1 MECSKLEI
9 SNGANNYKKS
19 SAEEME
25 RGYSRYPIGH
35 LMCGLLLPLIN
46 IFVKGRKR
54 SAVKSECSN
63 LSISYGVC
71 NVWRAGAMNY
81 KKPFSRRNRVQ
92 Y

>member
-9 SNGANNYKKS
+9 SNGANNYKKKF
-19 SAEEME
+19 
-25 RGYSRYPIGH
+25 SRRNGVQLFKI
-35 LMCGLLLPLIN
+35 MCGLLLPLII

-81 KKPFSRRNRVQ
+81 KKPFSRRNRRQ